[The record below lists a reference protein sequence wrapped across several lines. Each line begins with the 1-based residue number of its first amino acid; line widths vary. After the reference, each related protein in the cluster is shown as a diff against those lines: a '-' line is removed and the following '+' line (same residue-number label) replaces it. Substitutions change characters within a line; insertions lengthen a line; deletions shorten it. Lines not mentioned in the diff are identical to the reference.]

1 MKLKHILSEQLL
13 HEMPYAPEDQNGQ
26 PAKLQMDTSNF
37 THFLSERTL
46 AEEWKLL
53 KAETKEP
60 AYSVYVNN
68 DHNQAV
74 IGRMGHR
81 DSDGSLGMSIVVT
94 ADFKEQVLSHDESV
108 QPLKGALQIDLV
120 VANRPE
126 EARYGYG
133 TKLYFAMAEA
143 GITIISDNTQYKG
156 GAQLWK
162 NLARSNRA
170 QFVVNVIENG
180 QLMLDANNKPVEYD
194 GTNIPDAELWSARP
208 LPRTKPSGLTGAGEE
223 AWEAKKKLHLPDKSM
238 TLFVLR
244 KR

>member
-1 MKLKHILSEQLL
+1 MKLKHILTEQLL
-13 HEMPYAPEDQNGQ
+13 REMPYAPEDEHGQ
-26 PAKLQMDTSNF
+26 PRVLQMDTSNF

-53 KAETKEP
+53 KKE
-60 AYSVYVNN
+60 AKYSVYINN

-94 ADFKEQVLSHDESV
+94 ADFKEQMLSHDESAV
-108 QPLKGALQIDLV
+108 PLKGALQIDLV
-120 VANRPE
+120 VTNRPE
-126 EARYGYG
+126 EARGGYG
-133 TKLYFAMAEA
+133 TLLYFAMAEA

-162 NLARSNRA
+162 NLARSYRDR
-170 QFVVNVIENG
+170 FVVNVIENG
-180 QLMLDANNKPVEYD
+180 QVKLDTNGKPVEYD
-194 GTNIPDAELWSARP
+194 GSNIPDAELWSARP
-208 LPRTKPSGLTGAGEE
+208 MPRTKPSGLTGAGEE
-223 AWEAKKKLHLPDKSM
+223 AWEAKKRLDLPDKTM